1 LTALARRGQ
10 RTALDQETAMFR
22 KLYDWTLRW
31 AGSRHAPVAMGTV
44 SFVESS
50 VFPIPADVLFIPMVL
65 AKPDQ
70 AWRFALIATVTSVLG
85 GVFGWMIGH
94 YAFDLVAAPLLEFY
108 GKMAAFDALKSQT
121 GDTAI
126 LVMLVTSG
134 LTHLPPMKVVTILSG
149 LVSFDLKWFILSA
162 IVARGGRFY
171 LLAYLLQR
179 YGQAMAVF
187 IEKRMALIGLAV
199 LGLVV
204 LVWVG
209 LKVMG

>member
-1 LTALARRGQ
+1 
-10 RTALDQETAMFR
+10 MFR

-94 YAFDLVAAPLLEFY
+94 YAFDLLAAPLLEFY
-108 GKMAAFDALKSQT
+108 GKMGAFEALKSNT

-134 LTHLPPMKVVTILSG
+134 LSHLPPMKVVTILSG

-171 LLAYLLQR
+171 LLAFLLQR

-187 IEKRMALIGLAV
+187 IEKRIALIM
-199 LGLVV
+199 LGLLVLAA
-204 LVWVG
+204 LVWAG
-209 LKVMG
+209 LKVLG